1 MFKIVLA
8 NVLYSKP
15 RYIDHELPQYYGTY
29 KAYVKAPS
37 HLSEVLRTFLHNYCS
52 VTNEG
57 AYTVTDRVVK
67 RSYKTVFRLQSN
79 KPPPNRLFRVSVN
92 YSSLSF
98 DHALIL
104 KFLSEFR
111 Y

>member
-15 RYIDHELPQYYGTY
+15 RYNDHELLLYHNYGTY

-37 HLSEVLRTFLHNYCS
+37 HLSEVLRTFLNNYCS

-57 AYTVTDRVVK
+57 AYTVTDRESSEEVIK
-67 RSYKTVFRLQSN
+67 QYLGYNKLQTS
-79 KPPPNRLFRVSVN
+79 P
-92 YSSLSF
+92 
-98 DHALIL
+98 
-104 KFLSEFR
+104 
-111 Y
+111 